1 MTPRSAGKG
10 PGRRSRAA
18 TRAGSGRGLRVAI
31 AASRFNEGITEQLVT
46 AALATLAS
54 HGVDR
59 RTVRVVHVPGAFE
72 LPLAAQWLCRD
83 GRVDAVICLGAVIRG
98 GTPHFEYIARAVSEG
113 IMNVA
118 LTEGRP
124 IVFGVLTTET
134 VEQAEER
141 ADPAGLNRGAEAA
154 RTAIEMALLAKQ
166 FAQRE

>member
-1 MTPRSAGKG
+1 
-10 PGRRSRAA
+10 
-18 TRAGSGRGLRVAI
+18 
-31 AASRFNEGITEQLVT
+31 
-46 AALATLAS
+46 
-54 HGVDR
+54 
-59 RTVRVVHVPGAFE
+59 
-72 LPLAAQWLCRD
+72 
-83 GRVDAVICLGAVIRG
+83 VICLGAVIRG
-98 GTPHFEYIARAVSEG
+98 GTPHFECIARAVSEG